1 MRFNDFSFDDKGVE
15 MIVGYLMIVFAF
27 FFTQLKNGPYN
38 KYMSLR
44 INYAPE
50 LYSYKSAQ

>member
-1 MRFNDFSFDDKGVE
+1 MRFNDFSFDDCE
-15 MIVGYLMIVFAF
+15 LFDDRF
-27 FFTQLKNGPYN
+27 RLFFTHLKNGPYN

-50 LYSYKSAQ
+50 L